1 MKSHGD
7 SFFFPPSP
15 CDGGVRAEPGHPPL
29 PDVIS
34 LPARPP
40 PPPRRTT
47 GPHYTSA
54 RGSRGPAG
62 RCGPRSRTPPPAPA
76 RTSPPSELPPH
87 NFAPGRLRR
96 PHTPLQAGQRRGP
109 PRRLLP
115 AGCGARS
122 AARTVPAAPLPGT
135 HLGVS
140 GSGGCRAR
148 ARPMWL
154 RPRVRAAEA
163 PPAKGAQPAGRLRP
177 SGSGTLSGCRGRQ
190 GPRRRLLR
198 RRFLRAGI
206 IAALGTGPGTI
217 SPPFA
222 PAPSCRHRARPTP
235 RRRGQSPR
243 ASLGRPRRL
252 RACARPRSA
261 RREL

>member
-15 CDGGVRAEPGHPPL
+15 GGGGGASGTGSPHRCLMSFPFPPGRL
-29 PDVIS
+29 P
-34 LPARPP
+34 RP
-40 PPPRRTT
+40 T

-54 RGSRGPAG
+54 RGSRAPPAAAG
-62 RCGPRSRTPPPAPA
+62 TARPEPAPA
-76 RTSPPSELPPH
+76 PQLR
-87 NFAPGRLRR
+87 AGRGRR
-96 PHTPLQAGQRRGP
+96 LLTPLQAGQRRGP
-109 PRRLLP
+109 RLLLLLLPLP
-115 AGCGARS
+115 AGSGSRS
-122 AARTVPAAPLPGT
+122 AAARPRRPSPGT

-140 GSGGCRAR
+140 GGGGCRAR

-154 RPRVRAAEA
+154 RPRLRAADA
-163 PPAKGAQPAGRLRP
+163 PPAKGARPAGRLRP
-177 SGSGTLSGCRGRQ
+177 SGSGTLPGCRGRQ

-222 PAPSCRHRARPTP
+222 PAPSCRHRARPAP

-243 ASLGRPRRL
+243 ASLGRPHRL

>member
-1 MKSHGD
+1 M
-7 SFFFPPSP
+7 SFPLPPGRLP
-15 CDGGVRAEPGHPPL
+15 RPAAPPAHITQVPGAAAARPAEP
-29 PDVIS
+29 
-34 LPARPP
+34 LPAGASPP
-40 PPPRRTT
+40 GQLPPRNF
-47 GPHYTSA
+47 
-54 RGSRGPAG
+54 
-62 RCGPRSRTPPPAPA
+62 APA
-76 RTSPPSELPPH
+76 R
-87 NFAPGRLRR
+87 GRR
-96 PHTPLQAGQRRGP
+96 PRTPLQAGQRRGP
-109 PRRLLP
+109 RRRLLP
-115 AGCGARS
+115 AGCGPRS
-122 AARTVPAAPLPGT
+122 AARAAPTTPLPGT

-140 GSGGCRAR
+140 GGGECRAR

-154 RPRVRAAEA
+154 LPRVRAVEA

-177 SGSGTLSGCRGRQ
+177 SGSGTLSRCRGRQ

-222 PAPSCRHRARPTP
+222 PAPSCRHRARPAP
-235 RRRGQSPR
+235 RRHGQSPR

-252 RACARPRSA
+252 RACALPRGA